1 MRIDYEDAVLL
12 LKQIVADR
20 GEDWVYPNMGICPEC
35 NIAGSDECEW
45 HYAGG
50 CRYFTASGK
59 PACIVGEFISRTV
72 DPFDYNVHSIEAE
85 NAATV
90 LHYLSDVLQIDER
103 TEHLLITAQGEQ
115 DTNASWG
122 DALAT
127 AIHAA
132 NRFTK

>member
-1 MRIDYEDAVLL
+1 MEITYEDAVLL

-20 GEDWVYPNMGICPEC
+20 GEDWVYPHINGCYDCMNE
-35 NIAGSDECEW
+35 EEVCEW

>member
-12 LKQIVADR
+12 LKEIVADR
-20 GEDWVYPNMGICPEC
+20 GEDWVYPNSGVCPEC
-35 NIAGSDECEW
+35 NEDGLGECEW
-45 HYAGG
+45 HYANG
-50 CRYFTASGK
+50 CRYFTASGQ
-59 PACIVGEFISRTV
+59 PACIVGEFISRTLS
-72 DPFDYNVHSIEAE
+72 PHAYNRDLLEAR
-85 NAATV
+85 NAGDI
-90 LHYLSDVLQIDER
+90 LMDLPYEIDER
-103 TEHLLITAQGEQ
+103 TEHLLVTAQGEQ